1 MCFWTCWAFSSRIS
15 LIKLS
20 AVVYCLATSA
30 GCLETEIFWRG
41 EGGREGQN
49 GGDGKRKPTN
59 CHSLGRES
67 DKGRDGWEAR
77 NPRSQKFIRNP
88 IVSYPESHGIYPIV
102 IRNACGS
109 QIDEKLLPQN
119 LIRNP
124 RLSKKTKVL
133 HFKNVGGLFISGKNV
148 IRNPME
154 FFISYPESQRC
165 CYWSSNSRS

>member
-1 MCFWTCWAFSSRIS
+1 MFLDMLGILLNDFLNQTICCRVLFGDPSRMS
-15 LIKLS
+15 RGKDL
-20 AVVYCLATSA
+20 
-30 GCLETEIFWRG
+30 LEGG

-88 IVSYPESHGIYPIV
+88 IVSYPESHGIYPNV

-109 QIDEKLLPQN
+109 QI
-119 LIRNP
+119 
-124 RLSKKTKVL
+124 
-133 HFKNVGGLFISGKNV
+133 
-148 IRNPME
+148 
-154 FFISYPESQRC
+154 
-165 CYWSSNSRS
+165 